1 MERTGSTVSKIET
14 GKMTL
19 PIAEVKG
26 LLGFLGVDDAVEIDR
41 ILAMAREARKR
52 SAQRVPEWLRAY
64 LGLEAEAVEIKDFQI
79 DLVPALFQ
87 TEGYVRALAAAF
99 APASSATDAETI
111 AAIRRERQAR
121 LAGEDPPQLH
131 AVVHEAALHVLVG
144 DAEVM
149 REQLT
154 RMLELA
160 ELPHVTLQVLPYAAG
175 AHASMGRAFTVL
187 RLPEALGG
195 EVVYTEDLWS
205 ASYAQQSDQVAAYSR
220 VFDQIIGMALDE
232 RGTRAAIEEVGR
244 GR

>member
-1 MERTGSTVSKIET
+1 VSWVSAA
-14 GKMTL
+14 GR
-19 PIAEVKG
+19 G
-26 LLGFLGVDDAVEIDR
+26 LRGEFEPSGPR
-41 ILAMAREARKR
+41 
-52 SAQRVPEWLRAY
+52 AQP
-64 LGLEAEAVEIKDFQI
+64 
-79 DLVPALFQ
+79 
-87 TEGYVRALAAAF
+87 VRG
-99 APASSATDAETI
+99 PV
-111 AAIRRERQAR
+111 
-121 LAGEDPPQLH
+121 PQLH

-160 ELPHVTLQVLPYAAG
+160 ELPHVTLQVLPFAAG

-244 GR
+244 GL